1 MLRRKVTTKTNVM
14 HSYMHKI
21 LGVLSFVEVSR
32 VLVGKLEVKILLGR
46 PGHRWKDIMNQ
57 RGGSGLGLSGSG
69 YGHLAGCCISG
80 IEPSGS
86 MKCQEFFD

>member
-46 PGHRWKDIMNQ
+46 PGHR
-57 RGGSGLGLSGSG
+57 
-69 YGHLAGCCISG
+69 
-80 IEPSGS
+80 
-86 MKCQEFFD
+86 